1 MDGGTNCPN
10 LLTLPQSALT
20 LVVMVYVDCA
30 FDKEAVNE
38 NETEFLGG
46 SLHRAYNQI
55 RFRKRGHSNY
65 VRLLYGYLCIASGQN
80 L

>member
-10 LLTLPQSALT
+10 SLTLPQSPLT
-20 LVVMVYVDCA
+20 VVVIVYVDCA